1 MRIVLA
7 IVFFLVVFILY
18 KNLIIKDK
26 DKVIQI
32 IPLLLY
38 IAFNISINS
47 LEYRIV
53 GEYLKLYVNVATII
67 IFSAVLYFLNKKTFR
82 LSWEYLYFITLLIN
96 IIYSIFS
103 DNISIDNF
111 PMFLRVI
118 LNYVSIYLCF
128 LLCKSIKNFYI
139 ESFFRTF
146 NWLAILNGILGILQ
160 MLTKKTLLI
169 GSFSESILYTE
180 GIVDSNRAVGIA
192 GSNNSAGNLG
202 ALLFIIALFNLY
214 KKKDLLSLSATML
227 TFLFILLTQTRIA
240 LLGIVP
246 SLILIYTFN
255 KSSTRSQFFKKSLL
269 TISFVGI
276 SFLALFL
283 LFDKIYQVF
292 FLNRGNT
299 ENSRMIQFNNAIN
312 LGAKHH
318 LLSGIGSGQW
328 RSYLYNNFGIVDIP
342 IHSQML
348 NYLVENGLFV
358 FVVAIVFNIGI
369 LVTILKNSYLEKNYK
384 LLALSLF
391 FGNLIVS
398 NFNPNQIYTINIII
412 YYLVM
417 FYLAYYKKIKI
428 SKFKE

>member
-1 MRIVLA
+1 M
-7 IVFFLVVFILY
+7 
-18 KNLIIKDK
+18 
-26 DKVIQI
+26 
-32 IPLLLY
+32 
-38 IAFNISINS
+38 
-47 LEYRIV
+47 
-53 GEYLKLYVNVATII
+53 
-67 IFSAVLYFLNKKTFR
+67 
-82 LSWEYLYFITLLIN
+82 
-96 IIYSIFS
+96 
-103 DNISIDNF
+103 
-111 PMFLRVI
+111 
-118 LNYVSIYLCF
+118 
-128 LLCKSIKNFYI
+128 
-139 ESFFRTF
+139 
-146 NWLAILNGILGILQ
+146 GILQ

-214 KKKDLLSLSATML
+214 RKKDLLSLSATML

-255 KSSTRSQFFKKSLL
+255 KSSTRSQFLKKSLL